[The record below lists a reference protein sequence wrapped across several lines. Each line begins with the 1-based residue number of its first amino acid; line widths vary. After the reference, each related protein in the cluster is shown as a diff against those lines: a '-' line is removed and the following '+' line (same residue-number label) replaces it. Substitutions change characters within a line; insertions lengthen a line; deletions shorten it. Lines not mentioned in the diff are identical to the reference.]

1 MVRPFN
7 ALACMALVAAFV
19 APSGAA
25 RAASALDRI
34 HEHVHLGVATCA
46 SSTCHGATEI
56 ATGSDVWLNE
66 FSRWQEYDPHA
77 TRAWQALESDEG
89 RSIARKLGIGDPTQA
104 KECLDCHADNV
115 PMDKRGERFQ
125 IADGV
130 GCEACH
136 GGAEQ
141 WISSHASPDSSHAD
155 NLAAGLYPTEDPVR
169 RAELCLGC
177 HMGGPDR
184 MITHRIMGA
193 GHPRL
198 AFELDTFT
206 WMNPHYEVDADYIER
221 KGAFNGVRDWG
232 VGQGVA
238 ADNLLETLVS
248 EQHGW
253 NGIFPELVLFDCH
266 ACHRRMDGNRW
277 APRQGTGLGPGVVR
291 LNDAN
296 LVMFRHVLSAVD
308 RGASD
313 NLLQQTRALH
323 RATTVSRDATFQA
336 ARTLRASI
344 AAQLPRVAGHD
355 FGPDSLGTILD
366 SLLREAERG
375 EYRDFAAAEQAAMA
389 ASSVVVAF
397 ETAQALEPA
406 QAEALQARVDALYA
420 AAGDENAYAMSAFV
434 DAFRALRREAG
445 R

>member
-1 MVRPFN
+1 MVRPFY
-7 ALACMALVAAFV
+7 ALAWTVLVASFAAV
-19 APSGAA
+19 PVLA
-25 RAASALDRI
+25 RAGSAVGQI
-34 HEHVHLGVATCA
+34 AEHVHLGVATCS
-46 SSTCHGATEI
+46 SSTCHGATEV
-56 ATGSDVWLNE
+56 ASGSDVWLNE

-77 TRAWQALESDEG
+77 TGAWQALESEQG
-89 RSIARKLGIGDPTQA
+89 RAIARKLGIGDPTRADQ
-104 KECLDCHADNV
+104 CLDCHADNV
-115 PMDKRGERFQ
+115 PVDMRGERFQ
-125 IADGV
+125 LADGV

-136 GGAEQ
+136 GGAEP
-141 WISSHASPDSSHAD
+141 WISSHADPAATHAD
-155 NLAAGLYPTEDPVR
+155 NLAQGLYPTEDPVR
-169 RAELCLGC
+169 RAELCLSC
-177 HMGGPDR
+177 HMGVPER

-206 WMNPHYEVDADYIER
+206 WMNPHYEVDEDYIQR
-221 KGAFNGVRDWG
+221 KGEFNGVRDWG

-238 ADNLLETLVS
+238 ADNLLQTLLS

-296 LVMFRHVLSAVD
+296 LVMFRHVLAAVD
-308 RGASD
+308 QAAAER
-313 NLLQQTRALH
+313 LLGQTRDLH
-323 RATTVSRDATFQA
+323 KATTVGRDATFQA
-336 ARTLRASI
+336 ARRLRSEI
-344 AAQLPRVAGHD
+344 AEQLPRVAAHP

-406 QAEALQARVDALYA
+406 RAEALQARVDALYA
-420 AAGDENAYAMSAFV
+420 AAGDENAYAMPAFV
-434 DAFRALRREAG
+434 AALRALRREAG
-445 R
+445 P